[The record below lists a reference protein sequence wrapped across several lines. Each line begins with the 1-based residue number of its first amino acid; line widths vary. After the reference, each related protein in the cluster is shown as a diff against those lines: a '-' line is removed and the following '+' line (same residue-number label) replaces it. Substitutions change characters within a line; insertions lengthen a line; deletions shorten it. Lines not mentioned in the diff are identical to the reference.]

1 MKWVILGWL
10 YYEFSGSSPPP
21 SHTPPSHTP
30 LTHTPLTHTPHTEM
44 TAKLSEHSQHV
55 AETSCKLLWGS
66 KLSSLPF
73 TSGDNPINFSSL
85 WPDKRHFVEV
95 YKEANLEQEC
105 YSLCA
110 LLVVTNGTK
119 CLAALLEDGA
129 LHVNHCFGVG
139 YGKVTLAH
147 LACALGSG
155 DIVQVL
161 LNQNASRNGIWA
173 SKDDEGM

>member
-1 MKWVILGWL
+1 M
-10 YYEFSGSSPPP
+10 
-21 SHTPPSHTP
+21 
-30 LTHTPLTHTPHTEM
+30 
-44 TAKLSEHSQHV
+44 
-55 AETSCKLLWGS
+55 
-66 KLSSLPF
+66 
-73 TSGDNPINFSSL
+73 
-85 WPDKRHFVEV
+85 
-95 YKEANLEQEC
+95 YKEANSEQEC

-129 LHVNHCFGVG
+129 LHVNHCFGAG

-147 LACALGSG
+147 LACALGSA